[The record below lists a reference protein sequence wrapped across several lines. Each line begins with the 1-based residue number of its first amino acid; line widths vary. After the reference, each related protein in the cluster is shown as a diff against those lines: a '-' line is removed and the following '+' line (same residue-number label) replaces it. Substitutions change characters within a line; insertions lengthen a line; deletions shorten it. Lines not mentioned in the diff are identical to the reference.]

1 MSSNTFR
8 GYSAAPMM
16 TGMGSISCVLDDMK
30 AAGYDVDDFDALAPA
45 LEAGS
50 AKAVNIVLM
59 GHFAACTDISKDHWT
74 AALKKVVRPQ
84 FLDMNLKAFDLGYGA

>member
-1 MSSNTFR
+1 
-8 GYSAAPMM
+8 
-16 TGMGSISCVLDDMK
+16 MK

-59 GHFAACTDISKDHWT
+59 GHFAACTEIPKEKWI
-74 AALKKVVRPQ
+74 AALKKVVKPQ
-84 FLDMNLKAFDLGYGA
+84 FIEMNLKAFDLGYGNQ